1 MWPALPASTT
11 VVTPEPTPKISGID
25 AEGAEPFHQMQMNV
39 DQSRRD
45 DVIFD
50 IDHGRAVRFEIR
62 SDGVDP
68 AVADANVEHAILACR
83 QDRSDDRL

>member
-1 MWPALPASTT
+1 
-11 VVTPEPTPKISGID
+11 
-25 AEGAEPFHQMQMNV
+25 MNV

-62 SDGVDP
+62 ADGVDL
-68 AVADANVEHAILACR
+68 AVADANVEDAIFAAGGID
-83 QDRSDDRL
+83 QAAAFQKKIG